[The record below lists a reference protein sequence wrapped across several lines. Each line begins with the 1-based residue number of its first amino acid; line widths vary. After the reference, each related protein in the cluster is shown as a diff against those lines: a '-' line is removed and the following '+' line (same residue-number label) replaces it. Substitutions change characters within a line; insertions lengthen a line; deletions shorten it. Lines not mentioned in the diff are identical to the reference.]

1 MSRFALLVS
10 ASTMAVV
17 AGSANAEAAYYLGA
31 GLEASR
37 SDVDTVRPSFFGPPT
52 NTSTKF
58 SDRRVSG
65 FVGVRFTFPSNVFV
79 GGELEVFETLSSG
92 AALDGGGRTRLML
105 GFDFGKTVVHAGVGR
120 GIYDIEGS
128 VDGHVWG
135 DHALIGF
142 SQELNDR
149 VSLRFDLMQ
158 DNFDYSSDDGSK
170 VSSNA
175 SSTRSLRVSTIYTF

>member
-1 MSRFALLVS
+1 MSRCALLLS
-10 ASTMAVV
+10 ASIMAVV
-17 AGSANAEAAYYLGA
+17 AGSAHAETAYYLGA
-31 GLEASR
+31 GLETSR
-37 SDVDTVRPSFFGPPT
+37 SDVNTVRPSFFGPPT
-52 NTSTKF
+52 NSSTKF
-58 SDRRVSG
+58 YDRRVSG
-65 FVGVRFTFPSNVFV
+65 FSGVRFTFPSNVFV

-92 AALDGGGRTRLML
+92 AALDGGGRTRLVL
-105 GFDFGKTVVHAGVGR
+105 GFDFGKTAVHAGIGR
-120 GIYDIEGS
+120 GVYDIEGS

-149 VSLRFDLMQ
+149 VGLRFDLMQ
-158 DNFDYSSDDGSK
+158 DKFDYSSDDGLK

>member
-1 MSRFALLVS
+1 
-10 ASTMAVV
+10 MAVV
-17 AGSANAEAAYYLGA
+17 AGSANAEATYYLGA

-37 SDVDTVRPSFFGPPT
+37 SDLDTVRPSVLSAPPL

-65 FVGVRFTFPSNVFV
+65 FGGVRFTFPSNVFV

-142 SQELNDR
+142 SQEWNDR